1 MKNVLKTSAG
11 VLALLAGSSLAIA
24 QDSGTGATGNQ
35 QMAGDVS
42 CAQIVALDAS
52 EAERVLYFL
61 AGHEAGQKETTGTG
75 TTAATGTDTSTDTMA
90 GADTGSDAT
99 TDMDESDT
107 TAATRTSPDM
117 GTDTDTTAS
126 TSGADTSGGA
136 SADMES
142 DTMAA
147 DDTGTDTMT
156 GTDTTTTA
164 GTTTGTTGT
173 TGSAGG
179 AQQFAAVGYF
189 EIPIESVM
197 TACENAPD
205 SSISDILRQQ
215 GGGTN
220 Q

>member
-24 QDSGTGATGNQ
+24 QDTGTGATGNQ

-61 AGHEAGQKETTGTG
+61 AGHEAGQKEAGTG

-107 TAATRTSPDM
+107 TAATRTSPNM

-164 GTTTGTTGT
+164 GTTTGTTG
-173 TGSAGG
+173 SAGG